1 MRPTA
6 LKFPQQ
12 DRFAAVSE
20 PNPNQSPLTSGKAGQ
35 KEKIL
40 ILTYDNPIRLHRV
53 LPNQK
58 VLRPGQ
64 PDLEH
69 MLTLRALGIYEMA
82 KSNRQLVIN
91 EEFHEDC
98 KPG

>member
-1 MRPTA
+1 MP

-12 DRFAAVSE
+12 DRFPAVSE
-20 PNPNQSPLTSGKAGQ
+20 PNPNQFPLTSGKTGQ

-40 ILTYDNPIRLHRV
+40 ILAYDNPVRRNRL

-69 MLTLRALGIYEMA
+69 MLTVRALSIYEMA
-82 KSNRQLVIN
+82 KSNRPLVIN
-91 EEFHEDC
+91 EEFHVDC
-98 KPG
+98 KTG

>member
-1 MRPTA
+1 MGPTA

-12 DRFAAVSE
+12 DRFPAVSE
-20 PNPNQSPLTSGKAGQ
+20 PNPNQSPLTSGKTGQ

-40 ILTYDNPIRLHRV
+40 ILAYDNPIRLNRL

-69 MLTLRALGIYEMA
+69 MLTVRALGIYEMA

-91 EEFHEDC
+91 DEFHEDC
-98 KPG
+98 RTG

>member
-12 DRFAAVSE
+12 DRFPAVSE
-20 PNPNQSPLTSGKAGQ
+20 PNPNQPPLTSGKTGE

-40 ILTYDNPIRLHRV
+40 ILTYDNPIRLHRL

-58 VLRPGQ
+58 VLHSGQ
-64 PDLEH
+64 PDLEY
-69 MLTLRALGIYEMA
+69 MLTVRALGIYEMA

-98 KPG
+98 RTG